1 MGSEDQKLQTKNQTR
16 RNDTDEHT
24 NDLDTLS
31 LSHSAPRQR
40 RSLLVVCRNFGAN
53 TPQREVYAVSSL
65 IRSRQTNTTPLPST
79 NPRPDLPTPLNYIP
93 TNQQPTSIPNMKT
106 KTPIG
111 VIISVHPA
119 HLAEPTR
126 RF

>member
-53 TPQREVYAVSSL
+53 TPQREVSAVSPI
-65 IRSRQTNTTPLPST
+65 IRSCPTNPTPLPTT
-79 NPRPDLPTPLNYIP
+79 NPRSLFKKCAELNQ
-93 TNQQPTSIPNMKT
+93 TTSNREIQK
-106 KTPIG
+106 
-111 VIISVHPA
+111 H
-119 HLAEPTR
+119 
-126 RF
+126 